1 MSIYSDQVRKEFGQ
15 ADEKRDAGLTT
26 PAEIRRFDNIL
37 YGTDETWQKL
47 DVYCP
52 QKAVAEGKKLPV
64 IVSVHGGG
72 WVYGDKERYQYYC
85 MDLAR
90 RGFTVVNFT
99 YRLAPEF
106 QFPAPFEDTN
116 LVFAWVKEH
125 GADYFMDTEH
135 IFAVG
140 DSAGANC
147 LAVYAAICTN
157 PVFAKHFTFQ
167 TPDIT
172 LRAIAL
178 NNGIASM
185 KCEEKPED
193 LTSRL
198 MADYMP
204 GGGTKEELWLIS
216 PVYHVTADF
225 PPTYLM
231 TAPDDFLKMEAPE
244 FAKKLTEENVP
255 FVYRFYQDAKE
266 LLGHVFHLNLRS
278 KMATICNDEECRFFQ
293 SYL

>member
-1 MSIYSDQVRKEFGQ
+1 
-15 ADEKRDAGLTT
+15 
-26 PAEIRRFDNIL
+26 
-37 YGTDETWQKL
+37 
-47 DVYCP
+47 
-52 QKAVAEGKKLPV
+52 
-64 IVSVHGGG
+64 
-72 WVYGDKERYQYYC
+72 
-85 MDLAR
+85 
-90 RGFTVVNFT
+90 
-99 YRLAPEF
+99 
-106 QFPAPFEDTN
+106 
-116 LVFAWVKEH
+116 
-125 GADYFMDTEH
+125 
-135 IFAVG
+135 
-140 DSAGANC
+140 
-147 LAVYAAICTN
+147 
-157 PVFAKHFTFQ
+157 
-167 TPDIT
+167 
-172 LRAIAL
+172 
-178 NNGIASM
+178 M

-244 FAKKLTEENVP
+244 FAQKLTEENVP
-255 FVYRFYQDAKE
+255 FVYRFYQDAEE